1 MALGITE
8 QRSVNIIGFNAPE
21 WHISF
26 YGSIF
31 GNFLPIGVYT
41 TNGPE
46 ACHYLCEHSDCEV
59 AVVENREQLKKY
71 LKIWD

>member
-1 MALGITE
+1 MPQNGISHFMEVSSETSFPLGFI
-8 QRSVNIIGFNAPE
+8 QRKYFE
-21 WHISF
+21 YFMFIS
-26 YGSIF
+26 
-31 GNFLPIGVYT
+31 
-41 TNGPE
+41 NGPE